1 MENFEINCPCCEA
14 LLVIDRLT
22 GEILLHRVKETKSVT
37 SLEAMVSQLE
47 SRKTEAAKKFEK
59 EMESQKDRKR
69 ILDEKFKEAMQRAD
83 KSGKPPVNPM
93 DLD

>member
-1 MENFEINCPCCEA
+1 
-14 LLVIDRLT
+14 
-22 GEILLHRVKETKSVT
+22 VT